1 MQHLTGELKVF
12 NYSRHN
18 EGIYSTVFVLFGGSD
33 VGGSKLGRLVKQPLQ
48 NYTHLT
54 GRDGYL
60 TEHLK
65 KTFTTQF
72 TKIN

>member
-18 EGIYSTVFVLFGGSD
+18 KEIYCTVCVLYGRWKMEK
-33 VGGSKLGRLVKQPLQ
+33 SKLGRLVKQPFQ
-48 NYTHLT
+48 NYAHLT